1 MDELFLRFG
10 DLPLH
15 PLAVHFAVVLL
26 PLSAIVFIVAVCWP
40 KFRSKFLVSSLVG
53 LGVSVPAVY
62 ISSQSGKAFQEV
74 VGDPGVHA
82 QLGDSMMALS
92 IGMFAVAFV
101 YWFAVR
107 KDLAKPVIYA
117 LSFIGIS
124 VSIAVI
130 VMIALIGHSGAAASW
145 SSVLG

>member
-1 MDELFLRFG
+1 
-10 DLPLH
+10 
-15 PLAVHFAVVLL
+15 
-26 PLSAIVFIVAVCWP
+26 
-40 KFRSKFLVSSLVG
+40 
-53 LGVSVPAVY
+53 
-62 ISSQSGKAFQEV
+62 
-74 VGDPGVHA
+74 
-82 QLGDSMMALS
+82 MMALS

-117 LSFIGIS
+117 LSFVGIS

>member
-26 PLSAIVFIVAVCWP
+26 PLSALVFIVAVCWP
-40 KFRSKFLVSSLVG
+40 KFRGKFLVSSLVG
-53 LGVSVPAVY
+53 LGVSLPAVFVA
-62 ISSQSGKAFQEV
+62 SQSGEAFQEV
-74 VGDPGVHA
+74 VGNPGVHA
-82 QLGDSMMALS
+82 ELGDSMMALS
-92 IGMFAVAFV
+92 IGMFVIALAYWLAVK
-101 YWFAVR
+101 
-107 KDLAKPVIYA
+107 KDLAKPIVYA

-124 VSIAVI
+124 VAIASI
-130 VMIALIGHSGAAASW
+130 VMIVLIGHSGAAATW

>member
-40 KFRSKFLVSSLVG
+40 KFRAKFLVSSIAG
-53 LGVSVPAVY
+53 LGVSIPAVY
-62 ISSQSGKAFQEV
+62 VSSQSGKAFQEV
-74 VGDPGVHA
+74 VGNPGVHA

-92 IGMFAVAFV
+92 IGMFAVAFA
-101 YWFAVR
+101 YWLAV
-107 KDLAKPVIYA
+107 KKNLAKPIIYA

-124 VSIAVI
+124 VAIAAI
-130 VMIALIGHSGAAASW
+130 VMIVLIGHSGAAATW

>member
-40 KFRSKFLVSSLVG
+40 KFRTKFLVSSLVG
-53 LGVSVPAVY
+53 LGVSLPAVY
-62 ISSQSGKAFQEV
+62 VASQSGKAFQEV
-74 VGDPGVHA
+74 VGSPGVHA
-82 QLGDSMMALS
+82 ELGDSMMALS
-92 IGMFAVAFV
+92 IGMFVVAFA
-101 YWFAVR
+101 YWLAVKR
-107 KDLAKPVIYA
+107 DLAKPIVYA

-124 VSIAVI
+124 VAIASI
-130 VMIALIGHSGAAASW
+130 VMIVLIGHSGAAATW

>member
-26 PLSAIVFIVAVCWP
+26 PLSAIVFAVAVCWP
-40 KFRSKFLVSSLVG
+40 KFRGKFLFSSLVG
-53 LGVSVPAVY
+53 LGVSLPAVY
-62 ISSQSGKAFQEV
+62 IASQSGQAFQEV

-92 IGMFAVAFV
+92 VGMFAVAVV
-101 YWFAVR
+101 YWLAVKR
-107 KDLAKPVIYA
+107 NLPKPLIYA

-124 VSIAVI
+124 VAIAVV
-130 VMIALIGHSGAAASW
+130 VMIILIGHSGAAATW
-145 SSVLG
+145 SSVLS